1 MKSRINHQQ
10 RDIVNVRVVRCE
22 RWKRDERERLCKNCS
37 CAEARYTLAA
47 YTGTYST
54 NKLEA
59 VESVNFIIIIM
70 QLFWKTT
77 FYPPTDVY
85 GVTMTKKTTLRFS

>member
-1 MKSRINHQQ
+1 M
-10 RDIVNVRVVRCE
+10 
-22 RWKRDERERLCKNCS
+22 RERGYVKTAVVQKLDI
-37 CAEARYTLAA
+37 LAA